1 MAFDGNFHQ
10 FDPLPPGSPGGLL
23 GCPEIFVGWGQMAGD
38 SKDSSGHPW
47 EVSSRNEIP
56 HSAHLRSPNEPIH
69 PNELTDF
76 DSYSKWL
83 INLHVSYH
91 NGQILVVKSSS
102 FDPLLGFAQRVPKD

>member
-1 MAFDGNFHQ
+1 
-10 FDPLPPGSPGGLL
+10 
-23 GCPEIFVGWGQMAGD
+23 MAGD
-38 SKDSSGHPW
+38 SQDSSGHPW
-47 EVSSRNEIP
+47 EEIHAEIP

-91 NGQILVVKSSS
+91 NGQILVVKSSF
-102 FDPLLGFAQRVPKD
+102 FDPLLGFNQRVPKD